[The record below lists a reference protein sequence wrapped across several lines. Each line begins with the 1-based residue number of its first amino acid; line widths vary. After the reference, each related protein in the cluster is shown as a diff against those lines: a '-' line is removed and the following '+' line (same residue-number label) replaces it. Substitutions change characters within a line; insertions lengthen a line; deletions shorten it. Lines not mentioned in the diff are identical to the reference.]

1 MSKVFTYS
9 RPGNIEIRRKEYAAA
24 AVEINN
30 LILPATYPDTQFDFG
45 RDGFVIL
52 DPKTRQAVQTNGTR
66 EKADLHCGWCN
77 DHEIRCG
84 RQAIYEVQPL
94 VRPVFQNA

>member
-9 RPGNIEIRRKEYAAA
+9 RPGNIAIRRKEYAAA
-24 AVEINN
+24 AAEINN
-30 LILPATYPDTQFDFG
+30 LIVPPSYPDSQFDFG

-52 DPKTRQAVQTNGTR
+52 DPKTRKAVQTNGTR
-66 EKADLHCGWCN
+66 AQADLHCRWCN

-84 RQAIYEVQPL
+84 RTAIYEVQPL
-94 VRPVFQNA
+94 VRPVFENA